1 MDNLASWTDY
11 LFAVSVLAVL
21 LGGMGLFAYAV
32 QKGWILQG
40 MTGLRP
46 LLSPQLRRL
55 AHRET
60 LVIDP
65 RRRVVIVRADDTEHV
80 LLLGVERETVLSSHP
95 AKPDPV
101 QPTQEPAV

>member
-1 MDNLASWTDY
+1 MDNLTSWTDY
-11 LFAVSVLAVL
+11 LFAVSVLVVL
-21 LGGMGLFAYAV
+21 LGGMGLFAYSV

-46 LLSPQLRRL
+46 LLSPELRRL
-55 AHRET
+55 ALKET

-65 RRRVVIVRADDTEHV
+65 RRRLVIIRSDDTEHV
-80 LLLGVERETVLSSHP
+80 LLLGVEREILLSSQV

-101 QPTQEPAV
+101 RSPRESAE